1 MRFFLFVFLLKEKI
15 MMNIIKKAV
24 SNRNVVLVALLAA
37 ASQTVLAGGFS
48 SEATTMITNIHTGI
62 YTIVGVVATIALLWQ
77 MVQGFSGRKTW
88 GDIFETCLWIVG
100 AGAAIALR
108 QG

>member
-1 MRFFLFVFLLKEKI
+1 

-48 SEATTMITNIHTGI
+48 SEATTMITNIRTGI
-62 YTIVGVVATIALLWQ
+62 GNAVLVQLEDDERLNGDETAALGVENNRVVYTTGWE
-77 MVQGFSGRKTW
+77 K
-88 GDIFETCLWIVG
+88 
-100 AGAAIALR
+100 
-108 QG
+108 

>member
-1 MRFFLFVFLLKEKI
+1 
-15 MMNIIKKAV
+15 MMKIIKQV
-24 SNRNVVLVALLAA
+24 VPNRNVVLVTLLAVA
-37 ASQTVLAGGFS
+37 ASHPALAAGFS
-48 SEATTMITNIHTGI
+48 EEASTMITNIRTGI

-100 AGAAIALR
+100 AGAAIALATWLFTK
-108 QG
+108 GGSMSF